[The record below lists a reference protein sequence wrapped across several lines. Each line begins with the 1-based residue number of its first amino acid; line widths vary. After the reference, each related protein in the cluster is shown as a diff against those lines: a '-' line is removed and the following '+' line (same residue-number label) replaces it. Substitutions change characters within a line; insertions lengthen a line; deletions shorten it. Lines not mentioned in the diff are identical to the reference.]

1 MATDEELVD
10 VLDEVWAGIDAL
22 GAKLSETE
30 WKQPTDCPGWS
41 VQDNLVHISTVELML
56 LGRPVATVE
65 VSDGLPHVKNDIGK
79 SNERAVESR
88 RAWRGADALAE
99 FHTVTRERI
108 QILRTLDEA
117 GFGADS
123 WTPVG
128 PGTVR
133 DLLRFRVFDAW
144 VHGQDMRRAVDRPG
158 DLDSPPAELA
168 LAMML
173 DAMPYVIGKK
183 AGVPGG
189 STVVL
194 VLTGPLAR
202 TAAIGVVD
210 GRARLLDEPV
220 DEPSVSITME
230 TETFERLA
238 CGRLEP
244 AEALTAGQAAIA
256 GDRELGGRILD
267 ELNYLF

>member
-1 MATDEELVD
+1 V
-10 VLDEVWAGIDAL
+10 
-22 GAKLSETE
+22 
-30 WKQPTDCPGWS
+30 P
-41 VQDNLVHISTVELML
+41 
-56 LGRPVATVE
+56 
-65 VSDGLPHVKNDIGK
+65 DGLPHVKNDIGK

-88 RAWRGADALAE
+88 RAWLGADALAE
-99 FHTVTRERI
+99 FHAVTRERI
-108 QILRTLDEA
+108 QALRTLDDA

-168 LAMML
+168 LTMMV
-173 DAMPYVIGKK
+173 DAMPYVVGKK

-194 VLTGPLAR
+194 VLNGPLAR

-210 GRARLLDEPV
+210 GRARLLDERV
-220 DEPSVSITME
+220 DEPSVTISME

-244 AEALTAGQAAIA
+244 AQALAARQVA
-256 GDRELGGRILD
+256 FSGDSELGRRILD